1 MEVDIKSQTE
11 ARFNPI
17 NLEAATM
24 TDIYEWLGNVNQ
36 PYGMPH
42 TPFLEPGDRMLDDD
56 DPMEPITLC
65 DVDTA
70 GNTYFDMS
78 IDPSLYDMTGPSAPT
93 TSSQTFVMVPE
104 EFAEASGKI
113 LVYLAQVLEVPE
125 VMEESDKE
133 EAIPKNI
140 NGIPVNLDPQPEE
153 IKEIIDLTRIGH
165 DRHTY
170 YLGKSIHGKYYWFHS
185 PYAARGRH
193 LRQLIGDYRHKSSM
207 EMDEKPTCDVKKKLR
222 SGRSRT

>member
-1 MEVDIKSQTE
+1 MEVDIKSQT
-11 ARFNPI
+11 
-17 NLEAATM
+17 
-24 TDIYEWLGNVNQ
+24 
-36 PYGMPH
+36 
-42 TPFLEPGDRMLDDD
+42 
-56 DPMEPITLC
+56 
-65 DVDTA
+65 
-70 GNTYFDMS
+70 
-78 IDPSLYDMTGPSAPT
+78 
-93 TSSQTFVMVPE
+93 
-104 EFAEASGKI
+104 
-113 LVYLAQVLEVPE
+113 E

-165 DRHTY
+165 DRQTY
-170 YLGKSIHGKYYWFHS
+170 YLGKSIYGKYYWFHS